1 MGNTKLIISLLGL
14 LFVSGFVTPQ
24 TNKNKQTEQT
34 QTSLQKPDSAIQIPD
49 DISNSLDYLMHNWMI
64 SQIAD
69 YNCDSVNFPKNVPDS
84 VIRLRLKMM
93 PCIMEMPY
101 NNYIRSFID
110 LYTIKKRR
118 QMSFMLGMSDYYFR
132 IFEQV
137 LEKNSLPL
145 ELKYLPVIESAL
157 HATAVSRVGAAG
169 LWQFMIA
176 TGRMYGLEINSLVD
190 ERLDPVKSTHAAAL
204 FLKDLYSIYGDW
216 HLVIA
221 AYNCGPGNV
230 NKAIRRAGG
239 KKDYWEIYPY
249 LPRETRGYVP
259 VFVAANYAMHYAPEH
274 NICKVNVPLPKVM
287 DTVMVAQRLHLEQI
301 AAVLDMPVEQVKL
314 MNPQY
319 RRNIIPGD
327 IKPYPVTLPIRKAG
341 QFIDKLAQIAQYKS
355 DSLINN
361 RRSEIEIADKKDISG
376 DQRNDNV
383 IYHKV
388 KKGQN
393 LGGIAAKYGVSVSK
407 IRKWNKLSSNLI
419 NPGQKLVIYK

>member
-1 MGNTKLIISLLGL
+1 M
-14 LFVSGFVTPQ
+14 FVGATSQ
-24 TNKNKQTEQT
+24 TNKSKVTEQVQIST
-34 QTSLQKPDSAIQIPD
+34 QKPDSAIQIPD
-49 DISNSLDYLMHNWMI
+49 DLSNSLDYLMHNWMV

-69 YNCDSVNFPKNVPDS
+69 YACDSVDFPQNLPDS
-84 VIRLRLKMM
+84 IIKQRLKMM

-101 NNYIRSFID
+101 NSYIRSFID
-110 LYTIKKRR
+110 LYTVKKRR

-137 LEKNSLPL
+137 LEKNKLPL

-190 ERLDPVKSTHAAAL
+190 ERLDPLKSTHAAAL

-259 VFVAANYAMHYAPEH
+259 VFIAANYAMHYAPEH
-274 NICKVNVPLPKVM
+274 NICKIKVPLPKVL
-287 DTVMVAQRLHLEQI
+287 DTVMISQRLHLEQI
-301 AAVLDMPVEQVKL
+301 AKVLDLPLEQLQL

-319 RRNIIPGD
+319 RTNIIPGD
-327 IKPYPVTLPIRKAG
+327 IKPYPVTLPVKKVG
-341 QFIDKLAQIAQYKS
+341 LFIDKQDEIASFKS

-361 RRSEIEIADKKDISG
+361 RRSEIEIAVKK
-376 DQRNDNV
+376 NV
-383 IYHKV
+383 STGTTNNNIIYHKV

-393 LGGIAAKYGVSVSK
+393 LGGIAAKYGVSVNK
-407 IRKWNKLSSNLI
+407 IKIWNKLKGSLI
-419 NPGQKLVIYK
+419 NEGQKLIIYK